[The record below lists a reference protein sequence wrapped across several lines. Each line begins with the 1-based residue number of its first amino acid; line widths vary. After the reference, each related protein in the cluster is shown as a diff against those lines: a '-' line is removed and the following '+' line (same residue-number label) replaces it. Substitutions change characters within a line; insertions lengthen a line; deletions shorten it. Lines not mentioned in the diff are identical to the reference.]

1 MTITPK
7 HGSRSPLLDRARRH
21 PWKPILVFL
30 VLGLLV
36 LSVSR
41 LGLIAWQWERVSAQG
56 GLAALVWGGLRIDV
70 ALLSILT
77 AAWVALAPWAVG
89 SSPVA
94 RAYRTAQ
101 SILLVTSLAAIVFVE
116 LATPSFVGEF
126 GLRPNRLFVEYLD
139 SPREVSATIWAEH
152 RAGLLIAL
160 VLVAAFAWGGWRTL
174 RPGQEVRLA
183 AWKRPMLSTLGV
195 ACAILGARSGLQH
208 RPINPASVAFS
219 DDPLVNALAL
229 NSLYNVGYEVYRL
242 RKEVDTE
249 ALYGR
254 MPEAEMLRRVREA
267 AGRSHSP
274 VDPSNPALHSQA
286 VPIRAGRPKNLVVI
300 VEESLGARYVG
311 ALGGLDLTPNL
322 DALSREGWWFE
333 RLYAT
338 GTRSARG
345 LEAIVS
351 GFPPS
356 PARAVLDL
364 PRAQGGFFT
373 LAALLRRR
381 GYRATFVYGGEGH
394 FDNMQGFFL
403 ANGFHAAIDG
413 GDYEDPVFEG
423 SWGVSDEDLLERVH
437 QELLASEGPA
447 FVLAFSVS
455 NHSPWEFP
463 RGRVTPYEE
472 PLATRN
478 NSVQYADWA
487 LGDFF
492 RKARGAPYWADTL
505 FLVVADHDSRVY
517 GHELVPVE
525 HFHIP
530 GVILGADVAPR
541 SDPRL
546 ASQIDLA
553 PTLLSLLGIDAVHPM
568 IGRDLTSLPAD
579 DPGRA
584 LLQYDHHHG
593 YWLGEHLVVHSP
605 GRPPLQ
611 YRCTG
616 GPLEP
621 EPLDPELA
629 ATALA
634 HALWPGWAYLNQR
647 YTLPPEQPS
656 LAPRFARD

>member
-7 HGSRSPLLDRARRH
+7 RAPGIPFSDRARRH

-30 VLGLLV
+30 VLGFLV

-41 LGLIAWQWERVSAQG
+41 LALVAWKWERVAAED
-56 GLAALVWGGLRIDV
+56 GLAAILWGGLRIDL
-70 ALLSILT
+70 ALLSILS
-77 AAWVALAPWAVG
+77 AGWLALAPWAVG
-89 SSPVA
+89 SSLVA
-94 RAYRTAQ
+94 RHYRTAQ
-101 SILLVTSLAAIVFVE
+101 SILLAASLAAIAFVE

-139 SPREVSATIWAEH
+139 SPREVGATVWAEH
-152 RAGLLIAL
+152 RAGLLTAL
-160 VLVAAFAWGGWRTL
+160 TLVAAVSWGGWRAL
-174 RPGQEVRLA
+174 RPVREVRLEV
-183 AWKRPMLSTLGV
+183 WKRPLLSTLGV
-195 ACAILGARSGLQH
+195 AIAILGARSGLQH

-229 NSLYNVGYEVYRL
+229 NSIYNVGYEVYRL

-267 AGRSHSP
+267 AGRTGP
-274 VDPSNPALHSQA
+274 PLDAANPALYAHSA
-286 VPIRAGRPKNLVVI
+286 PPRTGRPKNLVVI

-322 DALSREGWWFE
+322 DALSHEGWWFE
-333 RLYAT
+333 KLYAT

-373 LAALLRRR
+373 LAGVLRQQ
-381 GYRATFVYGGEGH
+381 GYRALFVYGGEGH

-403 ANGFHAAIDG
+403 SNGFHAAIDG
-413 GDYEDPVFEG
+413 SDYEDPVFEG
-423 SWGVSDEDLLERVH
+423 SWGVSDEDMLERVH
-437 QELLASEGPA
+437 QELLASEGPV
-447 FVLAFSVS
+447 FVLGFSVS

-463 RGRVTPYEE
+463 VGRVAPYEE

-517 GHELVPVE
+517 GHDLVPVE

-530 GVILGADVAPR
+530 GVILGAEVVPR

-553 PTLLSLLGIDAVHPM
+553 PTLLSLLGIGAVHPM

-584 LLQYDHHHG
+584 LLQYDNHHG
-593 YWLGEHLVVHSP
+593 YWMGEHLVVHSP

-647 YTLPPEQPS
+647 YTLPDPS
-656 LAPRFARD
+656 TVLVPVPASD